1 MLNQLFWIGTDL
13 FGNRLVICLVF
24 LQRDDEGI
32 GRQ

>member
-1 MLNQLFWIGTDL
+1 MLNQFILDCTDL